1 MKKTSTIA
9 NFNCTFGKNNLP
21 MLTYFKEIVYP
32 AFKSDFTRDVGEDKY
47 FFDEVKI
54 INKRGRYVL
63 QGILVRKTRL
73 EVKTQYLNG
82 EVKYTNKFYDTAPI
96 SIFSL
101 YLDNHRLIYTTNQK
115 GSPNIRSFSA
125 TVRESIKNRVKEY
138 NKDLDKE
145 KRIPHPTIDIVN
157 IPEKSNIYSKLKKVE
172 KISKLYFKFFI
183 PNGDIE
189 TKDAYDWILSEL
201 DDYGSKSGEL
211 IIKSPT
217 NFSTVG
223 KRIEES
229 NGYALVNMEVKY
241 KGGGEGKLDNSS
253 MTEKFTIDV
262 PDGST
267 IETVANITLETLNS
281 NAILNKVESE
291 NQKIYNENKRIISTM
306 VQ

>member
-32 AFKSDFTRDVGEDKY
+32 AFKSGFTREVGEDKY
-47 FFDEVKI
+47 FFDDVKI
-54 INKRGRYVL
+54 INKKGRYIL
-63 QGILVRKTRL
+63 QGVLVRKTRL
-73 EVKTQYLNG
+73 EVKTQYLDG

-125 TVRESIKNRVKEY
+125 TVRESIKNMIKLY

-145 KRIPHPTIDIVN
+145 NRIPYPTIDIVN
-157 IPEKSNIYSKLKKVE
+157 IPEKSNIYSKLRKVE

-183 PNGDIE
+183 PNGDIG

-201 DDYGSKSGEL
+201 GDYGSKSGEL

-262 PDGST
+262 PDDST
-267 IETVANITLETLNS
+267 IDTVAMVTLETFNS
-281 NAILNKVESE
+281 NEILNKVESE
-291 NQKIYNENKRIISTM
+291 NQKIYNENKSIISTM
-306 VQ
+306 I